1 MRWPTKGP
9 PHLALNPPYFLF
21 VFFGFCFSSL
31 LSFLCFFLIDK
42 KTVFPLKKST
52 FCLFFSVSLCFSLTF
67 LGLLPFLLF
76 LFLCLSLGL
85 FFLPSFLFFIFSF
98 WFLLFLFVVFA
109 FFVSR
114 CSFVFVVLFVVLC
127 CFES

>member
-1 MRWPTKGP
+1 MRWPKGP

-21 VFFGFCFSSL
+21 VLFFCFCLFFSL
-31 LSFLCFFLIDK
+31 LSFVFIDK
-42 KTVFPLKKST
+42 KPVFPPKKGI
-52 FCLFFSVSLCFSLTF
+52 FLFIFSVSLCFSLAF
-67 LGLLPFLLF
+67 LGPPPFLPF
-76 LFLCLSLGL
+76 LFLCLSLVL
-85 FFLPSFLFFIFSF
+85 FFLPSFPFFIFSF

-114 CSFVFVVLFVVLC
+114 CSFVFVFLLVVLC